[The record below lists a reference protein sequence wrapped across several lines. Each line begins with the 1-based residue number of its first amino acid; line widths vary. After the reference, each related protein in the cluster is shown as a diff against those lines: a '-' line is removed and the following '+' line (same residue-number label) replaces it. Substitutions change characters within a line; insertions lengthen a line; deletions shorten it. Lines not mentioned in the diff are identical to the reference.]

1 MFAYSEPN
9 PPPPLGKGGHEIML
23 SHIDIETDRIFVAY
37 PNISLDRTSDK
48 MRTEFT
54 NQFASDLRC
63 NDGLLAKLSL
73 RTVDV
78 EDKVDNVFFTQR
90 VQQATVDR
98 ACSSDNLKNS
108 YNVHCLDQREREL
121 FKSNLLRA
129 VSQFMVNV
137 RVRKARERAEKNGV
151 QTDAAW
157 EKAEEEKAWK
167 APMGVPLI
175 VIGGNYRG
183 NGIVEL
189 RDDLAKSFLVLVLNE
204 DYTSQV
210 GQDGQQIGENLPVC

>member
-1 MFAYSEPN
+1 M
-9 PPPPLGKGGHEIML
+9 
-23 SHIDIETDRIFVAY
+23 
-37 PNISLDRTSDK
+37 
-48 MRTEFT
+48 
-54 NQFASDLRC
+54 
-63 NDGLLAKLSL
+63 
-73 RTVDV
+73 
-78 EDKVDNVFFTQR
+78 
-90 VQQATVDR
+90 
-98 ACSSDNLKNS
+98 
-108 YNVHCLDQREREL
+108 

-137 RVRKARERAEKNGV
+137 RVRNARERAGKNGV
-151 QTDAAW
+151 QTDVAW